1 MPSKRQR
8 VSDIAKAD
16 EAVGKGMLSHL
27 GTSSPRVHNGA
38 ARRADRATFCC
49 LGHARRQSNC
59 ICVMRMRIA
68 WRSLC
73 LLIV

>member
-38 ARRADRATFCC
+38 AACAARRATSAASATHDARAIAYALC
-49 LGHARRQSNC
+49 A
-59 ICVMRMRIA
+59 CVLRGA
-68 WRSLC
+68 LC
-73 LLIV
+73 VY